1 MKAPP
6 IRFWIAVMIFFT
18 TFTNYMLRANM
29 SVSII
34 KMVDRK
40 ARNFTPPCKEGQV
53 EVVANEVKSEDIN
66 ETRYQWNEN
75 EVGFILTA
83 YFYGYIVTVMPGG
96 ILSEM
101 LGPFHVIL
109 WTSLGSAILTA
120 FTPLC
125 AELGVYGVV
134 ANRFVVGL
142 LGGVAYPAVNVL
154 IAKWAPPKEKGKFL
168 AAMMGNTMGTLVSFN
183 MVGWATALWGW
194 AWGFYVL
201 VFVMLLFCVAFAVL
215 VRDTPE
221 KHPWISKREKA
232 YIIVSQEG
240 HVSSKKKVPPY
251 RKIFTSIPFWVVT
264 IAQFGNLWGLN
275 LILSYGPKYLA
286 ETLGFNLKAS
296 AGLAALPYIARLLA
310 SQVFGIVGDHMRK
323 KGTMSLTK
331 IRKFF
336 IIFSHFV
343 PAACMFLIR
352 AAGCHHVGVL
362 VLLILNQAFNGA
374 VVVSQLINPQD
385 LAPNFSGT
393 VFGMMNFFG
402 MMTGIFVPTITGALN
417 EHYDM
422 GLMAATIIY
431 MIGGIVLSICG
442 LVFFFFGTAEVQ
454 PWNEIEE
461 DAEKEDD
468 IEKEDNEK
476 AE

>member
-1 MKAPP
+1 MQLRAPP
-6 IRFWIAVMIFFT
+6 LRFWIAVMIFFT
-18 TFTNYMLRANM
+18 TFTNYMLRSNI

-40 ARNFTPPCKEGQV
+40 SKNFTPPCKEGQV
-53 EVVANEVKSEDIN
+53 KTNATKKEEIN

-75 EVGFILTA
+75 EVGLIISA

-109 WTSLGSAILTA
+109 WTSVGSAILTGL
-120 FTPLC
+120 TPIC

-134 ANRFVVGL
+134 ANRFLVGF

-168 AAMMGNTMGTLVSFN
+168 AAMMGNTLGTVVSFN
-183 MVGWATALWGW
+183 LVGWATALWGW

-201 VFVMLLFCVAFAVL
+201 VFVMVVFCLAFAIL
-215 VRDTPE
+215 TRDTPE
-221 KHPWISKREKA
+221 KHPWISEGELAFIKEA
-232 YIIVSQEG
+232 QEG
-240 HVSSKKKVPPY
+240 HVSAKKKIPPY
-251 RKIFTSIPFWVVT
+251 LKIILSIPFWITT
-264 IAQFGNLWGLN
+264 IAQFGNLWALN
-275 LILSYGPKYLA
+275 LILSYGPKYLS

-296 AGLAALPYIARLLA
+296 AGLAALPYLARLLT
-310 SQVFGIVGDHMRK
+310 SQVFGIVGDYMRK
-323 KGTMSLTK
+323 KEVMSLVK

-336 IIFSHFV
+336 IIFSHFI

-352 AAGCHHVGVL
+352 AAGCNHAGVIGLL
-362 VLLILNQAFNGA
+362 VLNQGFNGA
-374 VVVSQLINPQD
+374 VVVGHLISPQD

-393 VFGMMNFFG
+393 VYGMMNLVG
-402 MMTGIFVPTITGALN
+402 MTTGILVPSITGALN
-417 EHYDM
+417 THYEM

-431 MIGGIVLSICG
+431 TIGGGVLTASG
-442 LVFFFFGTAEVQ
+442 VAFFLFASADTQ

-461 DAEKEDD
+461 
-468 IEKEDNEK
+468 
-476 AE
+476 